1 MSKAAWQTPPKA
13 IRLANGARLTHG
25 QIIGATNM
33 ITPRKFNSSHP
44 MAKLNVGTLPA
55 APARTIT
62 SGEGLARTGAPK
74 DIRDAPVSP
83 GMKRQTAPSA
93 SYLHGAP
100 AIDDEKEQPIKTSE
114 RAIPPAYGMKSD
126 PLRGEHKDG
135 LGNAIL
141 KDASNLGRKA

>member
-1 MSKAAWQTPPKA
+1 MSKAWQTPPKA

-55 APARTIT
+55 APARPGPGGDANI
-62 SGEGLARTGAPK
+62 ARAGAPK
-74 DIRDAPVSP
+74 RIVDAPPVP
-83 GMKRQTAPSA
+83 GQKRQTSGDVHP
-93 SYLHGAP
+93 YLHGQAV
-100 AIDDEKEQPIKTSE
+100 DDEVPEKSFASAAPIH
-114 RAIPPAYGMKSD
+114 PAMKSN

-135 LGNAIL
+135 LGNAVL
-141 KDASNLGRKA
+141 TEGSNLGRGVKA